1 MALCPRLLYPG
12 YHNRIM
18 EKPKL
23 FIGCSSEVKD
33 VAEQVQVILDDVC
46 EVKIWDQQT
55 FFPGEHPLESLR
67 REVLQ
72 TDFALLLV
80 TPDDKIQ
87 KRDKAGYSVRDNILF
102 ELGIFMGVLGP
113 KRSFY
118 LVVEVTTK
126 EHKKKELML
135 PSDLAGI
142 TRVQMSIEEGKD
154 YTSSLRKACTMLKE
168 AIRRGAN
175 HIGVTLLPSTALAI
189 GYFNNFVLQVCRKL
203 FTISDFQVN
212 GRSFNLQNDLFDFH
226 IVLPDSA
233 ADASHEGFSKFVR
246 QNHLVK
252 IEVEGESRSRTFPF
266 FVDSKLKNNRL
277 LLFDYPT
284 TLRAAREAIRIAV
297 PASATEEE
305 IEQLEDREIIN
316 FERTLRR
323 MLREPS
329 AADFRDNVKILY
341 VKDLDKI

>member
-1 MALCPRLLYPG
+1 MT
-12 YHNRIM
+12 M
-18 EKPKL
+18 EKPRL

-33 VAEQVQVILDDVC
+33 IAEQIQVVLDDVAD
-46 EVKIWDQQT
+46 VKIWDQQT

-80 TPDDKIQ
+80 TPDDRIQ

-113 KRSFY
+113 KKSFY

-126 EHKKKELML
+126 DNKKKEIML

-142 TRVQMSIEEGKD
+142 TRVPMSLEEGKD
-154 YTSSLRKACTMLKE
+154 YSSSLRKACTLLKE
-168 AIRRGAN
+168 AIRRGASN
-175 HIGVTLLPSTALAI
+175 MGVTLLPSTALAI
-189 GYFNNFVLQVCRKL
+189 GYFNNFVMQVCRKL
-203 FTISDFQVN
+203 YSISDFQVD
-212 GRSFNLQNDLFDFH
+212 GHTYDLRKDIFDFH

-233 ADASHEGFSKFVR
+233 SDASHEGFSRFVR
-246 QNHLVK
+246 KNQLVK
-252 IEVEGESRSRTFPF
+252 IEVEGEAKSRTFPF
-266 FVDSKLKNNRL
+266 FVDSKLKNDRL

-284 TLRAAREAIRIAV
+284 TLRAAREAIRLAV
-297 PASATEEE
+297 PASATDDE
-305 IEQLEDREIIN
+305 IEQLEEREIVN

-323 MLREPS
+323 MLREPN

-341 VKDLDKI
+341 VNELAKIH

>member
-1 MALCPRLLYPG
+1 MEPR
-12 YHNRIM
+12 HKCKIM
-18 EKPKL
+18 EKPRL
-23 FIGCSSEVKD
+23 FIGCSSEVKEL
-33 VAEQVQVILDDVC
+33 AEQIQVILDDVA

-80 TPDDKIQ
+80 TPDDKIR

-126 EHKKKELML
+126 DHKKKELML

-142 TRVQMSIEEGKD
+142 TRVQVVIEEGKD
-154 YTSSLRKACTMLKE
+154 NTSSIRKACTMLKE

-175 HIGVTLLPSTALAI
+175 NIGVTLLPSTALAI

-203 FTISDFQVN
+203 FSMTDFQVN
-212 GRSFNLQNDLFDFH
+212 GHTFNLQKDIFDFH
-226 IVLPDSA
+226 VVLPNSA
-233 ADASHEGFSKFVR
+233 SDASHEGFTKFVR
-246 QNHLVK
+246 KNQLVK
-252 IEVEGESRSRTFPF
+252 IEVEGESKSRTFPF
-266 FVDSKLKNNRL
+266 FVDSKLKNGRL

-284 TLRAAREAIRIAV
+284 TLRAAREAIRIAI
-297 PASATEEE
+297 PASATNEE
-305 IEQLEDREIIN
+305 IEQLEEREIIN

-341 VKDLDKI
+341 VDELDKIY